1 MEDLLIT
8 DKPTYKELER
18 ELTNRKRFEE
28 ALRDSEEF
36 TLNLLNNSPHPILV
50 INKDTSIRYVNPA
63 LETLTDFSSEELL
76 GMKTPYPWWT
86 EETMQ
91 KTAEDLEKAMSNGA
105 QKLEELFQKKNGE
118 QFWVE
123 ITSVPIRKNEAFK
136 Y

>member
-1 MEDLLIT
+1 
-8 DKPTYKELER
+8 
-18 ELTNRKRFEE
+18 
-28 ALRDSEEF
+28 
-36 TLNLLNNSPHPILV
+36 
-50 INKDTSIRYVNPA
+50 
-63 LETLTDFSSEELL
+63 
-76 GMKTPYPWWT
+76 MKTPYPWWT